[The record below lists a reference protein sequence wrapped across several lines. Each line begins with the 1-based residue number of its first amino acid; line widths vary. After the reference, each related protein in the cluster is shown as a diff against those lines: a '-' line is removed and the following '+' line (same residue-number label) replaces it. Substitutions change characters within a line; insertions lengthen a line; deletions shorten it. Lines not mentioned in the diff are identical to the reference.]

1 MSEFRLFRKMDML
14 LILLMAAAIISL
26 FAASHVRG
34 MAAIQRPH
42 LEILVGN
49 ETYGV
54 YDLQEEQTIPINDT
68 NVCEIRDGNVQ
79 MIQAKCPD
87 QTCVHMRP
95 INEQGGTIVCLP
107 NHVVLRVIDADS
119 AEREVDSI
127 AG

>member
-1 MSEFRLFRKMDML
+1 MSEFRLFRKMDL
-14 LILLMAAAIISL
+14 LLFVLMAAAVVSL
-26 FAASHVRG
+26 FAVSHVRG

-68 NVCEIRDGNVQ
+68 TVCEIRDRNVQ

-107 NHVVLRVIDADS
+107 NHVVLRVIDAAS

>member
-26 FAASHVRG
+26 FAVSHVRG

-68 NVCEIRDGNVQ
+68 NVCEIRDGNVR

-107 NHVVLRVIDADS
+107 NHVVLRVIDAAS